1 MYYSNSYSEYTYLMR
16 LFLALQKHIQVDI
29 YGQCG
34 HFKCS
39 RADENSCW
47 QQVEKDYFFY
57 LAFENSI
64 CKDYVTE
71 KFFNAMNHSVV
82 PIVLGGANYTQ
93 MAPVHSHI
101 NAYQDYKNDAGQLA
115 KYLNDLMTNKA
126 EYIKYFWWKSFYSGT
141 IFLSTLILCL
151 NSPFFLLSWTNGS

>member
-1 MYYSNSYSEYTYLMR
+1 MR
-16 LFLALQKHIQVDI
+16 LLLALQKHIQVDI